1 MKDIEFTIG
10 PFCTKGSNATV
21 SWTYVQ
27 LDVIM
32 LQELAMALV
41 MKMICGLLINT
52 QGGFNL
58 LLQYR
63 KMLSND
69 LTLLIDG
76 LFYETL
82 SF

>member
-1 MKDIEFTIG
+1 
-10 PFCTKGSNATV
+10 
-21 SWTYVQ
+21 
-27 LDVIM
+27 M

>member
-1 MKDIEFTIG
+1 
-10 PFCTKGSNATV
+10 
-21 SWTYVQ
+21 
-27 LDVIM
+27 M

-41 MKMICGLLINT
+41 MKMIFGLLINT
-52 QGGFNL
+52 QRGFNL